1 MSDLYDYTQWWSMQR
16 DNFDYDVPITTT
28 DSIAYT
34 CGYALTINTGQTLSG
49 TGTLTLG
56 SKTLTMSGT
65 AQSDIDITIASG
77 AHVWTR
83 IAVSGLIAGTRVQVY
98 NVTGAA
104 ELYNDFAAGTTLE
117 IQGDWTTDKT
127 IRLRAAYVDG
137 VTAKLPVEQTN
148 VFGSGGV
155 SFLVAQVADSVYDTL
170 AIDGSACSE
179 FTYDNANLQI
189 DVSDADNTTTVQR
202 IYAWT
207 AWIQY
212 SSATAL
218 ANFFNAIEAVDSL
231 NYIVDTAV
239 VDAQLDNVAATP
251 VIIGGGYLS
260 RNDGTTIIAA
270 TSGSIQM
277 DPSRAYQAV
286 GGVTSMGP
294 SPVPVPKIGWTPR

>member
-1 MSDLYDYTQWWSMQR
+1 M
-16 DNFDYDVPITTT
+16 F
-28 DSIAYT
+28 
-34 CGYALTINTGQTLSG
+34 
-49 TGTLTLG
+49 
-56 SKTLTMSGT
+56 
-65 AQSDIDITIASG
+65 
-77 AHVWTR
+77 
-83 IAVSGLIAGTRVQVY
+83 
-98 NVTGAA
+98 
-104 ELYNDFAAGTTLE
+104 
-117 IQGDWTTDKT
+117 
-127 IRLRAAYVDG
+127 
-137 VTAKLPVEQTN
+137 
-148 VFGSGGV
+148 
-155 SFLVAQVADSVYDTL
+155 
-170 AIDGSACSE
+170 SE

-212 SSATAL
+212 SSATAM

-270 TSGSIQM
+270 ASGSIQM

-286 GGVTSMGP
+286 GGVTVIGLDP
-294 SPVPVPKIGWTPR
+294 SKLDVAVSTRLAASGYTAPDNATITAIAGYVDTEVAAIKAKTDLIPAAPAAAGDVPTASDVADAVWNKVLP